1 MTAGNGATAE
11 PYDFRTG
18 TELSREALAQLR
30 GQCERLAGA
39 LGRIMNAYL
48 DCPTDF
54 QVLSAEAADLEVY
67 LEELPE
73 AVVLGVVE
81 LSTHLPGMWWQIDM
95 PIAGAALGRML
106 GGPPMQIGHRPT
118 ALELAVLKRLLQ
130 EVMDVWAS
138 TWDRMARWRP
148 VVSSMAADGTALQ
161 TAICGGEIVRVR
173 IAAEVS
179 GVEGQVMLCLPV
191 GTAQRMV
198 GEVARQA
205 GRVIDEVRATRA
217 AGQITVPVTVVVH
230 QGHIG
235 LAEVMELAEGDVL
248 PLGKPLD
255 DPLTVTVRGQP
266 KFVAQAGVRAGRV
279 AARILGPA
287 APQTP

>member
-1 MTAGNGATAE
+1 VSAADGATVE

-30 GQCERLAGA
+30 DQCERFAGA

-54 QVLSAEAADLEVY
+54 QVLSAEAADLEAY
-67 LEELPE
+67 LEELPD
-73 AVVLGVVE
+73 AVVLGLVE
-81 LSTHLPGMWWQIDM
+81 LSTHLPGMWWQLDM

-106 GGPPMQIGHRPT
+106 GGLPVQIQRRPT

-138 TWDRMARWRP
+138 TWERMARWRP
-148 VVSSMAADGTALQ
+148 LVSGMAADGTVLQ
-161 TAICGGEIVRVR
+161 TAFGGGEIVRVT
-173 IAAEVS
+173 IAAEIA
-179 GVEGQVMLCLPV
+179 GAEGRAILCLPV

-198 GEVARQA
+198 GEVARQP
-205 GRVIDEVRATRA
+205 GRMVDEVRASRA
-217 AGQITVPVTVVVH
+217 AGRITVPVAVVVH
-230 QGHIG
+230 RGHIS

-279 AARILGPA
+279 AARVLGPA
-287 APQTP
+287 TILTP